1 MLQRLMKIN
10 QLLSTWLERVAIAGI
25 LVMMGVTCADVVGTK
40 FFRSPVHGAIDA
52 VMLSQVVAI
61 AFTIALTQSL
71 GKHVRV
77 DFLVVRL
84 RARTQAVI
92 DSIVNFFL
100 LVLFCVI
107 VWRLYVFGHSLQ
119 VAREV
124 SPTLYVPLYPFVYG
138 VAFASISVCLVFL
151 MEFLHSVMKAAKR

>member
-1 MLQRLMKIN
+1 VLQKLMKVSR
-10 QLLSTWLERVAIAGI
+10 LLSNWLERIAIAGI

-40 FFRSPVHGAIDA
+40 FFRRPVHGAIDA

-61 AFTIALTQSL
+61 AFTIALTQIL

-77 DFLVVRL
+77 DFLLARL

-92 DSIVNFFL
+92 DSIINFFL
-100 LVLFCVI
+100 FILFCVI
-107 VWRLYVFGHSLQ
+107 VWRLYVFGHSMQ

-138 VAFASISVCLVFL
+138 VAFASIPVCLVFL
-151 MEFLHSVMKAAKR
+151 IEFLISVMKVARR